1 MTQVVIRKK
10 DLFPKRE
17 FGKVPA
23 EGTGVC
29 KKCHAVFQNK
39 RWFYDEAVYKEL
51 SKKKETVLI
60 VCSGCK
66 CVEERKVDGA
76 VILRWE
82 NIKSH
87 KDEIVNLIRHEE
99 EKEKAK
105 NPLSRI
111 VRIDIRDGEI
121 SLETTT
127 QFLATRIGHA
137 VDKAFCGKLEIQK
150 LPREAFVRVNW
161 MRE

>member
-1 MTQVVIRKK
+1 MTQIVSRKK

-17 FGKVPA
+17 FGKVPV
-23 EGTGVC
+23 EGTGLC

-39 RWFYDEAVYKEL
+39 RWFYDEAVYQEF
-51 SKKKETVLI
+51 SKKKDAVFI
-60 VCSGCK
+60 VCQGCK
-66 CVEERKVDGA
+66 CVEERKVDGL
-76 VILRWE
+76 VTLRWE

-87 KDEIVNLIRHEE
+87 KDEIINRIRHEE
-99 EKEKAK
+99 EKEKIK

-111 VRIDIRDGEI
+111 VRIDLRDGEI
-121 SLETTT
+121 FLETTT

-137 VDKAFCGKLEIQK
+137 MEKAFCGKLEIQK

-161 MRE
+161 FRE